1 MIEDEVLKWKFKAGS
16 QEALRRIYEKYL
28 NRLLSFT
35 MALLNDPGAAEDVV
49 HDVFVSFAESAETF
63 KLRGNLRS
71 YLTTCV
77 LNRAR
82 DVMRAN
88 QRKPVRLV
96 ESESIV
102 SDKDRPDQAILCS
115 ERAQQLNRALA
126 QLPDE
131 QRLVIVLHLK
141 GKMKF
146 RDIAK
151 LQNVSINTI
160 QGRYR
165 YGLDKVRSIL
175 NGKVEK

>member
-28 NRLLSFT
+28 NRLLSFA
-35 MALLNDPGAAEDVV
+35 MALLNDAGAAEDVV
-49 HDVFVSFAESAETF
+49 HDVFASFAESAETF

-88 QRKPVRLV
+88 QRRPVRLDA
-96 ESESIV
+96 SESIV
-102 SDKDRPDQAILCS
+102 SDKDRPDRAILGS
-115 ERAQQLNRALA
+115 ERAKQLNCALA
-126 QLPDE
+126 RLPGE

-141 GKMKF
+141 GEMKF

-175 NGKVEK
+175 NGEVEK